1 MEKKNIVIPRLQF
14 YWRLKSS
21 SNDENIVPDFLPFES
36 SYDETLA
43 LLTQRRNKN
52 VLSSLK
58 KIYKEEPNIGHN
70 QEISNWSS
78 FYGKDFMQFIEGALS
93 KNRKNIK
100 KILEIG
106 CGGCLL
112 LEAFKKKGYEAIGID
127 PSSFALKE
135 GRKRGIKV
143 VRDFFPS
150 KRIKGK
156 FDLIFHSNVLEHAV
170 SPVGFL
176 KSQYRHLNDGGLVI
190 LAVPDCNRTIL
201 NGDISMFYHQHLSY
215 FDDESLKN
223 TLSAAGFKDVKI
235 EKANWGGNL
244 YSAAKKNDVAK
255 KSKKGLEYYKGNKYK
270 NFLKNYRA
278 TSLSVVNFIK
288 SILKEKGKTLGFYAP
303 LRSLPYTALMNLQS
317 GFRFFDDTSY
327 WHRSYF
333 DGINVLIENFEDLK
347 KNPVTDLFVMSATFE
362 DLIEQKVVKFF
373 GKEIRIKK
381 LTDFYIQK

>member
-1 MEKKNIVIPRLQF
+1 VEKKNIVIPRLQF

-70 QEISNWSS
+70 QEISNWNS